1 MNSVDVLRVLVEKG
15 VRASSAT
22 SEDVLAVVRLA
33 RSRRTWFVTGASQT
47 SGGLV
52 IEGCE
57 PGCIHSGARRFRVN
71 LDFFEVSARASA
83 DELLVEVLVRPTPIG
98 MLEDWSI

>member
-1 MNSVDVLRVLVEKG
+1 MKPVDALRVLAETA

-33 RSRRTWFVTGASQT
+33 RSQRTWFITGASST
-47 SGGLV
+47 SGRLV

-57 PGCIHSGARRFRVN
+57 PGCIHTASRRFQV
-71 LDFFEVSARASA
+71 DVEFFEVSARASA
-83 DELLVEVLVRPTPIG
+83 DELLVEVLGQPTPIG